1 MKNLSNNT
9 TLSRS
14 GRRHR
19 MGGMTSS
26 SSATSCNS
34 NCNENILQPNGDIPY
49 HEQHTRALSN
59 DANEDSPPEPAPPE
73 IPPRGG
79 SLHST
84 TLRRRTEY
92 QLSNGGD
99 VISCDESQY
108 LPAGM

>member
-59 DANEDSPPEPAPPE
+59 GFKLIHDSTSVFSDGE
-73 IPPRGG
+73 IK
-79 SLHST
+79 
-84 TLRRRTEY
+84 
-92 QLSNGGD
+92 
-99 VISCDESQY
+99 
-108 LPAGM
+108 